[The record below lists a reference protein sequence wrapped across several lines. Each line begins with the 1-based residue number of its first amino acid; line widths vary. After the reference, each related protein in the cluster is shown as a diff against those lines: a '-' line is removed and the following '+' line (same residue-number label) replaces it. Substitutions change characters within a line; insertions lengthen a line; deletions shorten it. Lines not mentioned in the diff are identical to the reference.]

1 LLTYRISKFKV
12 PRKVGAPVK
21 SFNSEDKEKLLHANL
36 NKTFFR
42 VGDTVKFKKPR
53 RNPLVGV
60 VVGIQTKVDEVT
72 WVNGGTSPMNIIVE
86 VVKGSNGATPK
97 TERVKTNVKK
107 LLFVEAAK

>member
-1 LLTYRISKFKV
+1 LLTYRISKSKA
-12 PRKVGAPVK
+12 PRRVGQAVK
-21 SFNSEDKEKLLHANL
+21 TFNYEDKEKLLHSNL

-42 VGDTVKFKKPR
+42 VGDIVRFKKPR
-53 RNPLVGV
+53 RNPLVGTV
-60 VVGIQTKVDEVT
+60 IEIQSKVSEVT
-72 WVNGGTSPMNIIVE
+72 WVNGGTSPMNIILE